1 MFRLAMESKR
11 SKGSKIARQVLR
23 DSVSETPV
31 IVRVCCE
38 GYDHIARLNVTCFF
52 ELSTSHTH
60 GAHANADFPDRDD
73 GEWLRHTLWFSPGDR
88 IDYKPVHMNPLT
100 VESIPPK
107 ARTF

>member
-1 MFRLAMESKR
+1 MFRLAME

-60 GAHANADFPDRDD
+60 TVRTPTLISRTVTTANGFDIHC
-73 GEWLRHTLWFSPGDR
+73 GSV
-88 IDYKPVHMNPLT
+88 PVTALT
-100 VESIPPK
+100 TS
-107 ARTF
+107 RFT